1 MMMRYDRGRDS
12 VNVTTGAFS
21 QRDTSGRH
29 VRRGKSRGRER
40 QRLRFVFILTGR
52 SRGVFTRSPWED
64 TAGLPAPQTPH
75 EDDEEGGAQKERWRK
90 VTSGTTQKEGGL
102 PSLQGRVKRE
112 LQPVNRRSRR
122 SHSQSN
128 CEGFLRYDQAQVAA
142 EEQARRE
149 AAREAFQGTWLRST
163 EKDLKR
169 CCERY
174 QASDDSSESST
185 LKAYIHTY
193 RQTQGPSRVS
203 GDVWNCRGSSARQP
217 HPSARSDRTTNTDA
231 SKRKRFSS
239 SQRVTKNIA
248 KATK

>member
-64 TAGLPAPQTPH
+64 TAELPAPQTPH
-75 EDDEEGGAQKERWRK
+75 EDDEEGGAQKEGWRK

-102 PSLQGRVKRE
+102 PSLQGRIKRE
-112 LQPVNRRSRR
+112 LEPVTRRPRR

-128 CEGFLRYDQAQVAA
+128 CEGSRAVWPSTGSS
-142 EEQARRE
+142 RRTGSS
-149 AAREAFQGTWLRST
+149 RGCQRS
-163 EKDLKR
+163 
-169 CCERY
+169 
-174 QASDDSSESST
+174 
-185 LKAYIHTY
+185 
-193 RQTQGPSRVS
+193 VS
-203 GDVWNCRGSSARQP
+203 GNLVEIHREG
-217 HPSARSDRTTNTDA
+217 
-231 SKRKRFSS
+231 F
-239 SQRVTKNIA
+239 
-248 KATK
+248 KAMLWTVPG

>member
-75 EDDEEGGAQKERWRK
+75 EDDEEGGAQKEGWRK

-102 PSLQGRVKRE
+102 PSLQGRIKRE
-112 LQPVNRRSRR
+112 LEPVTRRPRR

-128 CEGFLRYDQAQVAA
+128 CERSRAVWPSTGSS
-142 EEQARRE
+142 RR
-149 AAREAFQGTWLRST
+149 TRS
-163 EKDLKR
+163 
-169 CCERY
+169 
-174 QASDDSSESST
+174 
-185 LKAYIHTY
+185 
-193 RQTQGPSRVS
+193 SRGCQRSVS
-203 GDVWNCRGSSARQP
+203 GNLVEIHREG
-217 HPSARSDRTTNTDA
+217 
-231 SKRKRFSS
+231 F
-239 SQRVTKNIA
+239 
-248 KATK
+248 KAMLWTVPG